1 MNIPYAIHYD
11 EVWKKYYS
19 QAKTFFLANLEG
31 SMHTQHKVNATQ
43 RGLDA
48 LYDRTIEASGYKN
61 MPRIWIHTDTRSQYE
76 HIYSLC
82 VDPRGYR

>member
-48 LYDRTIEASGYKN
+48 LYDRTIEA
-61 MPRIWIHTDTRSQYE
+61 
-76 HIYSLC
+76 
-82 VDPRGYR
+82 